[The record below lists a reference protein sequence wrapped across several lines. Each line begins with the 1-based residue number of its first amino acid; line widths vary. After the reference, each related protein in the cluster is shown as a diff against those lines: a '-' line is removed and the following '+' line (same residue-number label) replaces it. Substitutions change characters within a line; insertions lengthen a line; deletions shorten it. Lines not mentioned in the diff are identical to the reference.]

1 MFDIHTS
8 VGYHGVTSLPDPTC
22 TEVTLLSRELA
33 QIMGERFIQRTDV
46 KAIQFQ
52 SGAYVPDNY
61 ADLRNPA
68 PYQPL
73 GWLGRHVLAHIEGK
87 HSYGHYMLDENS
99 MVKLF
104 AFDIDLE
111 KKGTWVEHPKWEEGI
126 SDEDFDSETKI
137 HLCNPRE
144 LWADRSALAARA
156 WFKWQMSQ
164 LAHMFC
170 SVIKDQLKLPC
181 AAAYSGS
188 KGIHV
193 YGFTGPIPAQEAR
206 EGALLVLDILGQF
219 EPLRG
224 ENFFRHK
231 EGGTM
236 GFPSFSIEVFPKQ
249 TSIENKDGYG
259 NLMRLPLGRNLK
271 SSDPTFFLDL
281 TAPLAQLKPHP
292 DPVRLLTTGEPYL

>member
-1 MFDIHTS
+1 
-8 VGYHGVTSLPDPTC
+8 VPSL
-22 TEVTLLSRELA
+22 SIELA
-33 QIMGERFIQRTDV
+33 QVIGQRFIQRTDV
-46 KAIQFQ
+46 KAIQF
-52 SGAYVPDNY
+52 SNGAYVPDNFEK
-61 ADLRNPA
+61 LRNPEM
-68 PYQPL
+68 YQPF

-87 HSYGHYMLDENS
+87 RSYGNYLLDKDGL
-99 MVKLF
+99 VKYF

-111 KKGTWVEHPKWEEGI
+111 KAGTWVELPRWDGNEDI
-126 SDEDFDSETKI
+126 SNEDFDSQTKI

-144 LWADRSALAARA
+144 LWADRSAVGARS

-170 SVIKDQLKLPC
+170 RTIRDELKLPC

-231 EGGTM
+231 EGGAM
-236 GFPSFSIEVFPKQ
+236 GFPSFSIEIFPKQ
-249 TSIENKDGYG
+249 ASVKNEDGYG

-271 SSDPTFFLDL
+271 SADPTFFLDL
-281 TAPLAQLKPHP
+281 SAPLAQLKPHP
-292 DPVRLLTTGEPYL
+292 DPVRLLTSGEPYL

>member
-1 MFDIHTS
+1 
-8 VGYHGVTSLPDPTC
+8 
-22 TEVTLLSRELA
+22 
-33 QIMGERFIQRTDV
+33 MGERFIQRTDV
-46 KAIQFQ
+46 KAIQFS

-61 ADLRNPA
+61 AELKNPDR
-68 PYQPL
+68 YQPL
-73 GWLGRHVLAHIEGK
+73 GWLGRHVLAHLQGERT
-87 HSYGHYMLDENS
+87 YGYYLLDQDS
-99 MVKLF
+99 MTKSF

-111 KKGTWVEHPKWEEGI
+111 TKGTWVEFPDLEDAADMDEEA
-126 SDEDFDSETKI
+126 FDSATKI

-144 LWADRSALAARA
+144 LWHDREAVGARS

-170 SVIKDQLKLPC
+170 SVIKNDLKLPC

-231 EGGTM
+231 EGGIM
-236 GFPSFSIEVFPKQ
+236 GFPSFSVEIFPKQ
-249 TSIENKDGYG
+249 SSIENKDGYG

-271 SSDPTFFLDL
+271 SPDPTFFLDL
-281 TAPLAQLKPHP
+281 SAPLAQLRPHP
-292 DPVRLLTTGEPYL
+292 DPVKLLTSGEPYQ

>member
-1 MFDIHTS
+1 MS
-8 VGYHGVTSLPDPTC
+8 V
-22 TEVTLLSRELA
+22 ELA

-46 KAIQFQ
+46 KAIQFS
-52 SGAYVPDNY
+52 SGAYVPDNFP
-61 ADLRNPA
+61 DLKNPSR
-68 PYQPL
+68 YQPL
-73 GWLGRHVLAHIEGK
+73 GWLGRHILSHIEGRQT
-87 HSYGHYMLDENS
+87 YGNYMLDKNNFT
-99 MVKLF
+99 KFF

-111 KKGTWVEHPKWEEGI
+111 KQGTWVEHPKWEDIASENA
-126 SDEDFDSETKI
+126 EDDNQIFDDNTKI

-144 LWADRSALAARA
+144 LWADRSALGARA
-156 WFKWQMSQ
+156 WYKWQMSQ

-170 SVIKDQLKLPC
+170 RVIKNHLKLPC

-231 EGGTM
+231 EGGVM
-236 GFPSFSIEVFPKQ
+236 GFPSFSIEIYPKQ
-249 TSIENKDGYG
+249 NAIDNKDGYG

-281 TAPLAQLKPHP
+281 GAPLAQLRPHP